1 MALANADSAIFNGR
15 PATLADMRQL
25 GSADGHVVAQA
36 AAPHVVAMPAWAVD
50 VAWQRMTRLIDDQ
63 ETVLR
68 ESGCTR
74 RQIKAYRR
82 SAMATIQAERI
93 RIEADQT
100 L

>member
-1 MALANADSAIFNGR
+1 
-15 PATLADMRQL
+15 
-25 GSADGHVVAQA
+25 
-36 AAPHVVAMPAWAVD
+36 MPAWAVD

-68 ESGCTR
+68 ETR

-82 SAMATIQAERI
+82 SAMATIQAERM